1 MNEAIIS
8 FPIRGPSI
16 ALQWRGAGLRAE
28 TPFLAKSPLF
38 PSRFQL
44 NCCLVV
50 HMSWIRKQI
59 RWGAQLALMA
69 LAVQMVLTFGH
80 VHLERYLPA
89 GVIAAVENP
98 EQPAGTTSP
107 EHPYRGPLSRDF
119 CAVCSTISLVGAL
132 VLPVAHAL
140 SPPEAYAH
148 VSNFPFADAEPP
160 PMAWPYPPARGPP
173 FV

>member
-1 MNEAIIS
+1 
-8 FPIRGPSI
+8 
-16 ALQWRGAGLRAE
+16 
-28 TPFLAKSPLF
+28 
-38 PSRFQL
+38 
-44 NCCLVV
+44 
-50 HMSWIRKQI
+50 MSWIRKQI

-89 GVIAAVENP
+89 GATAAVESP
-98 EQPAGTTSP
+98 EQPASPTSP

-140 SPPEAYAH
+140 ALPEVYAR
-148 VSNFPFADAEPP
+148 VGDFIVADAKPP
-160 PMAWPYPPARGPP
+160 STAWPYPPARGPP